1 MRSRV
6 RNERQTYLTPKV
18 KIFRESMC
26 YTDNRGQ
33 RPLIGPRPKSYFAM
47 ELGENEVEKDKEE
60 KKTQAK

>member
-1 MRSRV
+1 
-6 RNERQTYLTPKV
+6 
-18 KIFRESMC
+18 MC

-60 KKTQAK
+60 KKTQAKWNFW